1 MVIRGLGKLGAGL
14 RPLTPRRNTV
24 SYYVGMLLAII
35 GATAILFA
43 LSFVTLVIGG
53 LVNGMVA
60 LMSGPLVDRVLSRRE
75 RR

>member
-1 MVIRGLGKLGAGL
+1 M
-14 RPLTPRRNTV
+14 

-43 LSFVTLVIGG
+43 LGFVTLVIGG

-60 LMSGPLVDRVLSRRE
+60 LMSGPLVDRVLTRRE